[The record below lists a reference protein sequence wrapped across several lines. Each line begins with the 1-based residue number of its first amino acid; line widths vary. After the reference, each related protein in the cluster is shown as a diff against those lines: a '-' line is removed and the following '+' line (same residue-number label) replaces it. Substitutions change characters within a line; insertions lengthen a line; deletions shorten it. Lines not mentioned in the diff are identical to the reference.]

1 MLLSKITQRKWWRI
15 VRMAWE
21 QSQHNALTTN
31 VAALTYSTVLASVPV
46 LALLLAITRGF
57 NLEQYIETQLRLHL
71 NVQEEV
77 INILMQFA
85 NSYLD
90 RSNGGVIV
98 GVSVAML
105 FFTLISLVVNIE
117 EKFNAMWG
125 VDTSRNVF
133 RITLPY
139 LGLLVFS
146 IIVIVLLSG
155 IWISVQQLFK
165 LLPSDTFFSATTL
178 LLKFCLKW
186 VLTSGVLIVMFKF
199 IPHTMVKWRSTFF
212 PAFLSGFLFCLVQ
225 EFYVYGQIF
234 LSSYDAIYG
243 SFAVLPLMMISFYV
257 TWAILLMGVQLCQVV
272 QHVRLLGDDL
282 PTLATD
288 RHSRD
293 VIALWL
299 TRHAAQRF
307 VADLPSCSL
316 NDFSTASRLSPV
328 HLERELHRLVAAGI
342 FFKYQPELEEEPFY
356 KINTDVHQLTVRRL
370 FERLD
375 HEGQAYVFP
384 TTGEGEWSK
393 LATLRTHFSDHS
405 DWNQLVKDV

>member
-1 MLLSKITQRKWWRI
+1 MLFSRLSQHKWWRI

-21 QSQHNALTTN
+21 QSQRNALTTN
-31 VAALTYSTVLASVPV
+31 VAALTYSTVLATVPV
-46 LALLLAITRGF
+46 LALALAITRGF
-57 NLEQYIETQLRLHL
+57 NMEQYIETQLRLHL

-77 INILMQFA
+77 IDILMQFA

-98 GVSVAML
+98 GVSIVML

-125 VDTSRNVF
+125 VDTARNVF
-133 RITLPY
+133 RISLPY

-146 IIVIVLLSG
+146 IIVLVLLSG
-155 IWISVQQLFK
+155 IWISVQELFK
-165 LLPSDTFFSATTL
+165 LLPSDTFFSATIF

-186 VLTSGVLIVMFKF
+186 LLTSGVLIVMFKF
-199 IPHTMVKWRSTFF
+199 IPHTMVKWRSTLF

-225 EFYVYGQIF
+225 EFYVHGQTL

-257 TWAILLMGVQLCQVV
+257 TWAILLVGVQLCQVV

-299 TRHAAQRF
+299 TRHAARRF
-307 VADLPSCSL
+307 AADLPSCSL

-328 HLERELHRLVAAGI
+328 HLERELNRLVAAGI
-342 FFKYQPELEEEPFY
+342 LFKYQPETDDDPCY
-356 KINTDVHQLTVRRL
+356 KINTDIHQLTVRRL

-384 TTGEGEWSK
+384 DTGHEEWKK
-393 LATLRTHFSDHS
+393 LAALRTLFSNHS
-405 DWNQLVKDV
+405 DWEQLVKDV